1 MKKYNKFSYSDNDI
15 EFLNRNNIKPIKSI
29 NKNKTST
36 LYDIRNKSSDN
47 LNSNFIQPK
56 QKSDDNIN
64 NKDIIYYLSFYDKD
78 WWKLV

>member
-56 QKSDDNIN
+56 QKGIDNIN

-78 WWKLV
+78 WWKLI

>member
-15 EFLNRNNIKPIKSI
+15 EFLNRNNIKPAKSI

-36 LYDIRNKSSDN
+36 LYDIRNKSSEN

-56 QKSDDNIN
+56 QKNIDNIN